1 MTSPE
6 VFLNNLSQVR
16 TRIARACDA
25 CNRTADEV
33 ALLPVTKTWPTEAAR
48 MAFSAG
54 FCSVGENRVME
65 ALGKM
70 EEVTEEGNW
79 ELIGHLQSNKAK
91 FIPNKFSRVQS
102 VDSEKLLRRLDAA
115 AANANFPL
123 RVLLQVNAGKDPAKF
138 GVLPEETDGFLEAAL
153 SCSHLKVEGFMTIA
167 PFAPEDPSVARSCFE
182 SLRELR
188 DRLVGSFEVELPELS
203 MGMSGDMEEAIRA
216 GSTLVRVGS
225 ALFGDRI
232 LRNPSI

>member
-1 MTSPE
+1 MMFAE
-6 VFLNNLSQVR
+6 VFLNNLAEVR
-16 TRIARACDA
+16 SRIARTCDA
-25 CNRTADEV
+25 CSRAAEEV
-33 ALLPVTKTWPTEAAR
+33 ALLPVTKSWSAEAVR

-65 ALGKM
+65 ALEKM
-70 EEVTEEGNW
+70 EEVTEEGHW

-115 AANANFPL
+115 AANANSPL
-123 RVLLQVNAGKDPAKF
+123 RVLLQVNAGNDPAKF
-138 GVLPEETDGFLEAAL
+138 GVTPKETDGFLEVAL
-153 SCSHLKVEGFMTIA
+153 SCPNLKVEGFMTIA
-167 PFAPEDPSVARSCFE
+167 PLAPEDPSVARSCFE

-225 ALFGDRI
+225 ALFGERI
-232 LRNPSI
+232 QRNSSI

>member
-1 MTSPE
+1 MINSE
-6 VFLNNLSQVR
+6 VFLNNLIEVK
-16 TRIARACDA
+16 TRIAKACDA
-25 CNRTADEV
+25 SGRAPEEV
-33 ALLPVTKTWPTEAAR
+33 ALLPVTKTWPAEAAR

-65 ALGKM
+65 ALEKM
-70 EEVTEEGNW
+70 EEVSEAGHW

-91 FIPNKFSRVQS
+91 FIPGNFVRVQA
-102 VDSEKLLRRLDAA
+102 VDSEKLLRCLDAA
-115 AANANFPL
+115 AANSNCLL

-153 SCSHLKVEGFMTIA
+153 SCPNLKVEGFMTIA

-188 DRLVGSFEVELPELS
+188 DRLLGSFEVELPELS

-232 LRNPSI
+232 QINAPI

>member
-1 MTSPE
+1 MINSE
-6 VFLNNLSQVR
+6 VFLNNLSEVK
-16 TRIARACDA
+16 TRIATACDA
-25 CNRTADEV
+25 SGRSTEEV

-65 ALGKM
+65 ALEKM
-70 EEVTEEGNW
+70 EEVSEAGHW

-91 FIPNKFSRVQS
+91 FIPGNFVRVQA
-102 VDSEKLLRRLDAA
+102 VDSEKLLRCLDAA
-115 AANANFPL
+115 AANSNCLL

-153 SCSHLKVEGFMTIA
+153 SCPNLKVEGFMTIA

-188 DRLVGSFEVELPELS
+188 DRLLGSFEVELPELS

-232 LRNPSI
+232 QINAPI

>member
-1 MTSPE
+1 MSSSE
-6 VFLNNLSQVR
+6 VFLNSLSQVR
-16 TRIARACDA
+16 ARISRACETCDRSA
-25 CNRTADEV
+25 EEV
-33 ALLPVTKTWPTEAAR
+33 ALLPVTKTWSAEAAR

-65 ALGKM
+65 ALEKM

-102 VDSEKLLRRLDAA
+102 VDSEKLLSRLDAA
-115 AANANFPL
+115 AANANCCL

-138 GVLPEETDGFLEAAL
+138 GVFPEETDGFLEAAL
-153 SCSHLKVEGFMTIA
+153 SCSNLKVEGFMTIA
-167 PFAPEDPSVARSCFE
+167 PFAPEDPTIARSCFE

-188 DRLVGSFEVELPELS
+188 DRLAGSFEVELPELS

-225 ALFGDRI
+225 ALFGERI
-232 LRNPSI
+232 QRNSSI

>member
-1 MTSPE
+1 MMFAE
-6 VFLNNLSQVR
+6 VFLNNLAEVR
-16 TRIARACDA
+16 SRIARTCDA
-25 CNRTADEV
+25 CSRATEEV
-33 ALLPVTKTWPTEAAR
+33 VLLPVTKTWPAEAAR

-65 ALGKM
+65 ALEKM
-70 EEVTEEGNW
+70 EEVTEEGHW

-115 AANANFPL
+115 AANANSPL
-123 RVLLQVNAGKDPAKF
+123 RVLLQVNAGNDPAKF
-138 GVLPEETDGFLEAAL
+138 GVTPKETDGFLEVAL
-153 SCSHLKVEGFMTIA
+153 SCPNLKVEGFMTIA
-167 PFAPEDPSVARSCFE
+167 PLAPEDPSVARSCFE

-225 ALFGDRI
+225 ALFGERI
-232 LRNPSI
+232 QRNSSI

>member
-16 TRIARACDA
+16 IRIARACDA
-25 CNRTADEV
+25 CSRAAEEV
-33 ALLPVTKTWPTEAAR
+33 ALLPVTKTWSAEAAR
-48 MAFSAG
+48 MAFAAG

-65 ALGKM
+65 ALEKM

-91 FIPNKFSRVQS
+91 FIPNNFSRVQS

-115 AANANFPL
+115 AANANCPL

-153 SCSHLKVEGFMTIA
+153 SCSNLKVEGFMTIA

-182 SLRELR
+182 SLRQLR
-188 DRLVGSFEVELPELS
+188 DRLAGSFEVELPELS
-203 MGMSGDMEEAIRA
+203 MGMSGDIEEAIRA

-232 LRNPSI
+232 QRNPSI

>member
-1 MTSPE
+1 MSSSE

-16 TRIARACDA
+16 ARISRACDT
-25 CNRTADEV
+25 CDRSVEEV
-33 ALLPVTKTWPTEAAR
+33 ALLPVTKTWSAEAAR

-65 ALGKM
+65 ALEKM

-91 FIPNKFSRVQS
+91 FIPNKFTRVQS
-102 VDSEKLLRRLDAA
+102 VDSKKLLNRLDAA
-115 AANANFPL
+115 AANTNCCL

-138 GVLPEETDGFLEAAL
+138 GVFPEETDGFLEAAL
-153 SCSHLKVEGFMTIA
+153 SCSNLKVEGFMTIA
-167 PFAPEDPSVARSCFE
+167 PFAPEDPTIARSCFE

-188 DRLVGSFEVELPELS
+188 DRLAGSFEVELPELS

-225 ALFGDRI
+225 ALFGERPQ
-232 LRNPSI
+232 RNSSI

>member
-1 MTSPE
+1 
-6 VFLNNLSQVR
+6 
-16 TRIARACDA
+16 
-25 CNRTADEV
+25 
-33 ALLPVTKTWPTEAAR
+33 

-65 ALGKM
+65 ALEKM
-70 EEVTEEGNW
+70 EEVTGEGNW

-91 FIPNKFSRVQS
+91 FIPNNFSRVQS

-115 AANANFPL
+115 AANANCSL

-138 GVLPEETDGFLEAAL
+138 GVLPEETDGFLEVAL
-153 SCSHLKVEGFMTIA
+153 SCSNLKVEGFMTIA

-232 LRNPSI
+232 QRNPSI

>member
-1 MTSPE
+1 MSPE
-6 VFLNNLSQVR
+6 VFLNNLAEVR
-16 TRIARACDA
+16 GRIARACDA
-25 CNRTADEV
+25 SNRASKEV
-33 ALLPVTKTWPTEAAR
+33 ALLPVTKTWPAEAVR
-48 MAFSAG
+48 LAFSAG

-65 ALGKM
+65 ALEKM
-70 EEVTEEGNW
+70 EDVKEVGNW

-102 VDSEKLLRRLDAA
+102 VDSEKLLRRLDVAA
-115 AANANFPL
+115 AHANCCL

-138 GVLPEETDGFLEAAL
+138 GVFPEETDGFLEAAL

-167 PFAPEDPSVARSCFE
+167 PFAPEDPTIARSCFE

-188 DRLVGSFEVELPELS
+188 DRLVVSFEVELPELS

-225 ALFGDRI
+225 ALFGERSQ
-232 LRNPSI
+232 RNSSI